1 MGRFVTSSPVPGG
14 GAYLL
19 RRGKRLERF
28 TLCWNV
34 VGVVVL
40 AVLAVTASS
49 VALAG
54 FGLDSLI
61 EIGASA
67 VVLWELSGAGDAR
80 QRRALR
86 LIGIAFV
93 LLAGYVLTQSVIAL
107 LTGHHASPGVGAIIW
122 LAVTA
127 IVMFTLAAAKGRTGR
142 ALGNPVLVTEG
153 RVTFIDGLLA
163 SAILVGISLNL
174 VLGWWWADPVA
185 GLVIVYYAVREAIHI
200 FRAEDS

>member
-1 MGRFVTSSPVPGG
+1 MGTGRLVT
-14 GAYLL
+14 GAVLL
-19 RRGKRLERF
+19 RRGKGLEWF
-28 TLCWNV
+28 TLGWNV

-40 AVLAVTASS
+40 AFLAVTASS

-54 FGLDSLI
+54 FGLDSFI
-61 EIGASA
+61 EIGAST
-67 VVLWELSGAGDAR
+67 VVLWELSGTGEVR

-86 LIGIAFV
+86 LIGVAFI
-93 LLAGYVLTQSVIAL
+93 LLAVYLLVQSVLAL
-107 LTGHHASPGVGAIIW
+107 LTGHHASPGVGGIIW
-122 LAVTA
+122 TAVTA
-127 IVMFTLAAAKGRTGR
+127 VVMFTLAASKGQTGR
-142 ALGNPVLVTEG
+142 ALGNRVLVTEG

-163 SAILVGISLNL
+163 VAVLVGITLDL